1 MDVEL
6 GRRIHGDSFIVAD
19 SAGARW
25 STGFFSTQRSQRK
38 KGEEGNVMWRKG
50 NDGLL
55 MGHRFLVGGG
65 ELAELGHRGG
75 HDVQG
80 EINVRGSGVA
90 AKAQAEVG
98 PTFSPGKADAGGKGG
113 WFAR

>member
-1 MDVEL
+1 M
-6 GRRIHGDSFIVAD
+6 VAD

-25 STGFFSTQRSQRK
+25 RTGFFSTQRSQSAQRK
-38 KGEEGNVMWRKG
+38 KGEEGNGIWRKG

-65 ELAELGHRGG
+65 ELAELGDGG
-75 HDVQG
+75 WDHVQG

-90 AKAQAEVG
+90 AKAKAEAGASFFRGQGDRGENVWRVDR
-98 PTFSPGKADAGGKGG
+98 SGKASRAGR
-113 WFAR
+113 A